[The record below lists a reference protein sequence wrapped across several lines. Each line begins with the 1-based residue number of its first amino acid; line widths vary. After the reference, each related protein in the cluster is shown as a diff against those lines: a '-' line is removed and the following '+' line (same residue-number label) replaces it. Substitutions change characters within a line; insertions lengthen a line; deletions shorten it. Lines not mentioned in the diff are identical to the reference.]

1 MRISNYVIQNAL
13 DIDYYFLEENNFDDK
28 AKFYQQNFYMYY
40 QNQQDT
46 QNSSF
51 SIEHE
56 ESLQMFSEQE
66 FKIEY
71 NNFESEPLIK
81 EIGKD
86 EIIELFILEEK
97 QKRNNLRKCS
107 RLTQTEIEN
116 ESLVFRKFQSDF
128 KMIKYGLSE
137 NEYRKLC

>member
-1 MRISNYVIQNAL
+1 
-13 DIDYYFLEENNFDDK
+13 
-28 AKFYQQNFYMYY
+28 
-40 QNQQDT
+40 
-46 QNSSF
+46 
-51 SIEHE
+51 
-56 ESLQMFSEQE
+56 MFSEQE

-116 ESLVFRKFQSDF
+116 ESLVFRKFQSDY

-137 NEYRKLC
+137 NEYRKLCQKFCLHTDTQIKTEIENTEKVYMQIEKEAQERALKEW